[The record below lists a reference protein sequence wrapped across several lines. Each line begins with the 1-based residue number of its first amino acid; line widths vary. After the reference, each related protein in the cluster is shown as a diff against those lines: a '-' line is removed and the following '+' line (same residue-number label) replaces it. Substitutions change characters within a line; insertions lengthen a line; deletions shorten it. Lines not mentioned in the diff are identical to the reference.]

1 MKKILLL
8 PIGLLLLSVALV
20 NGQNKQQGT
29 VIYEDLSKIE
39 IKLEGEMAHLMKD
52 MPKERRVKQV
62 LYFNR
67 EASVYTAKKE
77 DPKNIAV
84 DQPGMK
90 IMMGGQAENILYLD
104 LASREMTEQKEFM
117 TRIFLIKG
125 EMPSQQWKISGEQ
138 KMILDYPCMEATQ
151 TDTAGVVTRAW
162 FAPSIPVQTGP
173 GKYSDL
179 PGMVLEVN
187 IDDGK
192 RTLLAQSIDFDTPV
206 KEFLSKPKKGKKVS
220 KEEFDKIVEEK
231 MKEMGAEGAAGG
243 STIMI
248 KIGH

>member
-1 MKKILLL
+1 MLLI
-8 PIGLLLLSVALV
+8 PIALLLLSVTHV
-20 NGQNKQQGT
+20 SGQDIQQGT
-29 VIYEDLSKIE
+29 VIYEDVSKLDF
-39 IKLEGEMAHLMKD
+39 KLEGEMAHLMKD

-77 DPKNIAV
+77 DPKDIAV
-84 DQPGMK
+84 DQPGIK

-104 LASREMTEQKEFM
+104 LATKEMTEQKEFM
-117 TRIFLIKG
+117 TRTFLIKG
-125 EMPSQQWKISGEQ
+125 EMPSQEWKISGKQ
-138 KMILDYPCMEATQ
+138 KIILDYPCMEAIQ

-173 GKYSDL
+173 EKYSNL

-206 KEFLSKPKKGKKVS
+206 KEFLTKPKNGKKVS

-231 MKEMGAEGAAGG
+231 MKEMGAEGASGG